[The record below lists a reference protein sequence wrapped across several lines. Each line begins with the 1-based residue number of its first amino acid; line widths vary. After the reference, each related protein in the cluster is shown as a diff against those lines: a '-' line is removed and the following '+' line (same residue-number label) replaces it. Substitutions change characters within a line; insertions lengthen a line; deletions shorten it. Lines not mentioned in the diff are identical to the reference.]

1 MISIHVLADALSF
14 EWRLCDLA
22 KTALV
27 VLALLSEHLKLLLQI
42 FQGLL
47 DRLLALVSLLISSLE
62 RSGKDLTVLGQSI
75 QLFFFAAECK
85 LQLLN

>member
-1 MISIHVLADALSF
+1 MLRQVGSRRKKLFTECGLISIHVLADALSF

-42 FQGLL
+42 FQCLL
-47 DRLLALVSLLISSLE
+47 DRLLALVSLLISRLE
-62 RSGKDLTVLGQSI
+62 RS
-75 QLFFFAAECK
+75 
-85 LQLLN
+85 